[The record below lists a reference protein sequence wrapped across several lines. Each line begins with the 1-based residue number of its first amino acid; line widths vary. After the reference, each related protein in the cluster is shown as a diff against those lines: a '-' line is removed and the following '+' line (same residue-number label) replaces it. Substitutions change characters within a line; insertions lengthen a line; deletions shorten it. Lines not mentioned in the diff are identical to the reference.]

1 MSRPHRASGRGRSRS
16 ASEDVSSSVANL
28 GLKPEATASTSW
40 AGAGLAR
47 ALDAWQGPGVVAVA
61 GNLFDISGRSDPA
74 EAVSASLLTHRDVAD
89 ALKNF
94 ASGTERQVLCIPGS
108 ADRVLGE
115 DAVARHPLDELG
127 VEVASAV
134 DLHLKSGAGT
144 RVVRVEASVPAIE
157 AETEEGPERRPTTV
171 TADGLPAGPPGA
183 HGPAPAGAHGV
194 PVARTLTPDPTAPWQ
209 EGLDRLTDPAATQRF
224 LTSRLL
230 YRRFARFAWWL
241 LVPVAV
247 AIALRLPFVIRALD
261 HLLLAHPGPARELN
275 RANTASWGSAWPSSL
290 PSGRQSW
297 RFWAWCSGGW
307 PGERGGPWVAATS
320 TASSTTVRAICE
332 RGKPGRQ
339 RARCPTR
346 VPPSTTRHANQRALA
361 KRGARD

>member
-1 MSRPHRASGRGRSRS
+1 MEGNEPGNHSGPHRCPARGSPRPARGTDEPSSQGVRARAVPVGIGRR
-16 ASEDVSSSVANL
+16 VVVVANL

-47 ALDAWQGPGVVAVA
+47 ALDAWQGPGAVVVA

-144 RVVRVEASVPAIE
+144 RWCGWRLRSRRSRPRPRKDQSG
-157 AETEEGPERRPTTV
+157 GPRRSP
-171 TADGLPAGPPGA
+171 
-183 HGPAPAGAHGV
+183 
-194 PVARTLTPDPTAPWQ
+194 PTACPQ
-209 EGLDRLTDPAATQRF
+209 V
-224 LTSRLL
+224 
-230 YRRFARFAWWL
+230 RRVRTARRRRGPMGCRW
-241 LVPVAV
+241 
-247 AIALRLPFVIRALD
+247 
-261 HLLLAHPGPARELN
+261 PAR
-275 RANTASWGSAWPSSL
+275 
-290 PSGRQSW
+290 
-297 RFWAWCSGGW
+297 
-307 PGERGGPWVAATS
+307 
-320 TASSTTVRAICE
+320 
-332 RGKPGRQ
+332 
-339 RARCPTR
+339 
-346 VPPSTTRHANQRALA
+346 
-361 KRGARD
+361 